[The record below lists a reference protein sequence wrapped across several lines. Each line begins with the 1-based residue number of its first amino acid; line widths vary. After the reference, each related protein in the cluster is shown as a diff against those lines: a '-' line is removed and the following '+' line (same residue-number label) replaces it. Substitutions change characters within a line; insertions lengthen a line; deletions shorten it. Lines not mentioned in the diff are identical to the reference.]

1 MWAHSFTIFEIPLL
15 IIVLYFINRRGYQV
29 YKQVCAAC
37 HSMKYLAY
45 RNLVGVTHSEEEA
58 NAEAEEAQIPDGPDD
73 EGNMFERP
81 GQFRL
86 EEKWRDE
93 IQR

>member
-1 MWAHSFTIFEIPLL
+1 MMAQLDFK
-15 IIVLYFINRRGYQV
+15 YFSYLFLQSVTHPYRRGYQV

-45 RNLVGVTHSEEEA
+45 RNLVGVTHSEAEA
-58 NAEAEEAQIPDGPDD
+58 KAEAEEAQIPDGPDD

-81 GQFRL
+81 GRL
-86 EEKWRDE
+86 ARWKGFAVGVL
-93 IQR
+93 